1 MSLHF
6 TSFLK
11 LVFITTFFVHST
23 FTFPVLLPFHHHHG
37 TTSTP
42 TTLVNNDFVSSK
54 LLRPALFSRVVYCAK
69 KTVTKWDCGGP
80 CEAIGPDI
88 HVIKW
93 GGNDGLVPSYLIA
106 HDPSTNTIVVAHQGT
121 NSKNVL
127 SILNDVNILHVGL
140 DKSIFKQ
147 SAKKVEVHE
156 GFQNTF
162 RHTST
167 IVLTEVKKA
176 LIQYK
181 SQSVLLTGHSL
192 GAAVAVLDA
201 IMLHENLD
209 PSVKQ
214 SVVVFGLPRM
224 GNEHWTKFV
233 DSTIGSDFI
242 RVTDRKDPVVDLPPR
257 LLDYYHP
264 AGEIHIEDVDK
275 TGQATKIVAC
285 PGQENKHCAEG
296 NSIFKDHTSDHLGPY
311 FNDISFGQ
319 DACKMKSS

>member
-1 MSLHF
+1 MTFHF
-6 TSFLK
+6 TPFLK
-11 LVFITTFFVHST
+11 LVFILSIFVRST
-23 FTFPVLLPFHHHHG
+23 FAFPVLLPFHHHHDTSSKP
-37 TTSTP
+37 TTS
-42 TTLVNNDFVSSK
+42 VNNDFVSSK

-88 HVIKW
+88 HVITW
-93 GGNDGLVPSYLIA
+93 GGNDGSTPSYLIA

-121 NSKNVL
+121 NSKNIL
-127 SILNDVNILHVGL
+127 SIFNDVDILHVGL

-147 SAKKVEVHE
+147 SAKKVEVHQ

-162 RHTST
+162 RETST

-176 LIQYK
+176 LAQYK

-201 IMLHENLD
+201 VMLHENLD

-224 GNEHWTKFV
+224 GNEHWANFV
-233 DSTIGSDFI
+233 DSTIGSEFF
-242 RVTDRKDPVVDLPPR
+242 RVSDRQDPVVDLPPR
-257 LLDYYHP
+257 FSDYYHP
-264 AGEIHIEDVDK
+264 SGEIHIQDVDK

-285 PGQENKHCAEG
+285 PGQENKHCAVG
-296 NSIFKDHTSDHLGPY
+296 NSIFKEHISHHLGPY
-311 FNDISFGQ
+311 FNDISFGT
-319 DACKMKSS
+319 DACKMS